1 MFGGVRVVGV
11 GIILLTNLQER
22 TMPSSLTPFFDAKGV
37 AILGASTNPK
47 KLSYGILEN
56 LVSYG
61 YKGEIYPV
69 NPNATE
75 ILGRKAYASI
85 SDVPDPVELAV
96 VVLPVTVIM
105 ETMREIGE
113 RGIKAVVI
121 ITGGFREL
129 GEEGAKVE
137 LAVKELARSYGMRVV
152 GPNCVGT
159 IDVRTGLDSTFIKGL
174 PPAGPIAFISQSGAI
189 CGGVIDLI
197 INSRIGFSHFA
208 SLGNEMDVTE
218 TDMLEFFADDE
229 QVKVIAMY
237 VEGIQNGPRFMEVAR
252 RVSRRKP
259 IVFLKAGKND
269 AGAKA
274 VSSHTGSLAGSYAA
288 YQAAL
293 EQAGVIEVDTI
304 SQLFNVAWALGSQAL
319 PAGKRVAIATNAG
332 GAAALAAD
340 SLAFNGFELA
350 QIAPEIQEK
359 LRTKL
364 NPSAQVSNP
373 VDMLGSV
380 SPEDYLWS
388 LGNLDADAGVDV
400 LLPILVPQSL
410 VDTLRVAKAWVEVG
424 KKTNKTLL
432 SCLMGERSTLESEQY
447 LNEAGVP
454 VYAFPDEAGRVL
466 RGMAQYKQILK
477 KSTFKPVVV
486 ETTDREK
493 METALSLV
501 EGIQAVGEYET
512 RIMLEAYGIQ
522 NVPGDL
528 ALDVDEAVKI
538 AEQAG
543 FPVVMKIVSED
554 ILHKSDAGGIALN
567 VKDSQHLR
575 VEYAEMMARIT
586 KNEPN
591 ARIRGVMV
599 EQMAP
604 KGLEVIV
611 GMRRDPTFGPL
622 MMFGL
627 GGTMVELLKDISFK
641 VAPLT
646 DKDINEMIEK
656 TLAGKLLKG
665 YRGSAKTDI
674 QAVKDTIARLSQL
687 TLDNPEISEIE
698 INPLI
703 VYPEGQGAISLD
715 SRAIMAK

>member
-1 MFGGVRVVGV
+1 M
-11 GIILLTNLQER
+11 T
-22 TMPSSLTPFFDAKGV
+22 SSLTPFFDAKGV
-37 AILGASTNPK
+37 AILGASTNPR

-56 LVSYG
+56 LISYG
-61 YKGEIYPV
+61 YKGEVYPV
-69 NPNATE
+69 NPNASE
-75 ILGRKAYASI
+75 ILGKKAYASI
-85 SDVPDPVELAV
+85 TDVPDPVELAV

-105 ETMREIGE
+105 DTMKEIGE

-137 LAVKELARSYGMRVV
+137 RAVKELARSYGMRVV

-197 INSRIGFSHFA
+197 INSKIGFSHFA

-218 TDMLEFFADDE
+218 ADMLEYFAEDE
-229 QVKVIAMY
+229 NAKVIAMY
-237 VEGIQNGPRFMEVAR
+237 VEGIQDGPRFMEVAR
-252 RVSRRKP
+252 RVSRKKP

-274 VSSHTGSLAGSYAA
+274 VSSHTGSLAGSYTA

-293 EQAGVIEVDTI
+293 AQAGVVEVETI
-304 SQLFNVAWALGSQAL
+304 SQLFNVAWALGTQPL
-319 PAGKRVAIATNAG
+319 PAGKRVAMTTNAG

-350 QIAPEIQEK
+350 QISPEIQQT

-380 SPEDYLWS
+380 SPEDYIWS
-388 LGNLDADAGVDV
+388 LSNLDADQGVDV

-410 VDTLRVAKAWVEVG
+410 VDTEGVANSWIEIG
-424 KKTNKTLL
+424 RKTQKTLL
-432 SCLMGERSTLESEQY
+432 TCLMGERSTLEAEQS
-447 LNEAGVP
+447 LNMAGVP

-466 RGMAQYKQILK
+466 KGMMQYKQLLTK
-477 KSTFKPVVV
+477 PEFKPVAV
-486 ETTDREK
+486 ENVEKNK
-493 METALSLV
+493 MEAALALV
-501 EGIQAVGEYET
+501 DGTQAVGEYET
-512 RIMLEAYGIQ
+512 RIMLEAYGIAS
-522 NVPGDL
+522 VPGDL
-528 ALDVDEAVKI
+528 AGGVEEAVEI
-538 AEQAG
+538 AEKAG
-543 FPVVMKIVSED
+543 YPVVLKIVSED
-554 ILHKSDAGGIALN
+554 ILHKSDSGGIALN
-567 VKDSQHLR
+567 INNSDALR
-575 VEYAEMMARIT
+575 VEYSNLMERIA

-604 KGLEVIV
+604 KGVEVIV
-611 GMRRDPTFGPL
+611 GMRRDTTFGPM

-646 DKDINEMIEK
+646 SEDIDEMIED

-665 YRGSAKTDI
+665 YRGSPKADI
-674 QAVKDTIARLSQL
+674 EAVKQVIASLSQL
-687 TLDNPEISEIE
+687 SMDTPAISEIE

-715 SRAIMAK
+715 SRAILAK

>member
-1 MFGGVRVVGV
+1 M
-11 GIILLTNLQER
+11 T
-22 TMPSSLTPFFDAKGV
+22 SSLTPFFDAKGV
-37 AILGASTNPK
+37 AILGASTNPR

-56 LVSYG
+56 LISYG
-61 YKGEIYPV
+61 YKGEVYPV
-69 NPNATE
+69 NPNASE
-75 ILGRKAYASI
+75 ILGKKAYASI
-85 SDVPDPVELAV
+85 TDVPDPVELAV

-105 ETMREIGE
+105 DTMKEIGE

-137 LAVKELARSYGMRVV
+137 RAVKELARSYGMRVV

-197 INSRIGFSHFA
+197 INSKIGFSHFA

-218 TDMLEFFADDE
+218 ADMLEYFADDE
-229 QVKVIAMY
+229 NAKVIAMY
-237 VEGIQNGPRFMEVAR
+237 VEGIQDGPRFMEVAR
-252 RVSRRKP
+252 RVSRKKP

-274 VSSHTGSLAGSYAA
+274 VSSHTGSLAGSYTA

-293 EQAGVIEVDTI
+293 AQAGVVEVETI
-304 SQLFNVAWALGSQAL
+304 SQLFNVAWALGTQPL
-319 PAGKRVAIATNAG
+319 PAGKRVAMTTNAG

-350 QIAPEIQEK
+350 QISPEIQQT

-380 SPEDYLWS
+380 SPEDYIWS
-388 LGNLDADAGVDV
+388 LSNLDADQGVDV

-410 VDTLRVAKAWVEVG
+410 VDTEGVANSWIEIG
-424 KKTNKTLL
+424 RKTQKTLL
-432 SCLMGERSTLESEQY
+432 TCLMGERSTLEAEQS
-447 LNEAGVP
+447 LNMAGVP

-466 RGMAQYKQILK
+466 KGMMQYKQLLTK
-477 KSTFKPVVV
+477 PEFKPVAVDNV
-486 ETTDREK
+486 EKNK
-493 METALSLV
+493 MEAALALV
-501 EGIQAVGEYET
+501 DGTQAVGEYET
-512 RIMLEAYGIQ
+512 RIMLEAYGIAS
-522 NVPGDL
+522 VPGDL
-528 ALDVDEAVKI
+528 AGGVEEAVEI
-538 AEQAG
+538 AEKAG
-543 FPVVMKIVSED
+543 YPVVLKIVSED
-554 ILHKSDAGGIALN
+554 ILHKSDSGGIALN
-567 VKDSQHLR
+567 IDNSDALR
-575 VEYAEMMARIT
+575 VEYSKLMERIA

-604 KGLEVIV
+604 KGVEVIV
-611 GMRRDPTFGPL
+611 GMRRDPTFGPM

-646 DKDINEMIEK
+646 SEDIDEMIED

-665 YRGSAKTDI
+665 YRGSPKADI
-674 QAVKDTIARLSQL
+674 EAVKQVIASLSQL
-687 TLDNPEISEIE
+687 SMDTPAISEIE

-715 SRAIMAK
+715 SRAILAK

>member
-1 MFGGVRVVGV
+1 
-11 GIILLTNLQER
+11 
-22 TMPSSLTPFFDAKGV
+22 MPSSLTPFFDAKGV

-61 YKGEIYPV
+61 YKGEVYPV

-85 SDVPDPVELAV
+85 ADVPDPVELAV

-174 PPAGPIAFISQSGAI
+174 PQAGPIAFISQSGAI

-218 TDMLEFFADDE
+218 TDMLEYFAEDE
-229 QVKVIAMY
+229 NVNVIAMY
-237 VEGIQNGPRFMEVAR
+237 VEGIQDGPRFMEVAR
-252 RVSRRKP
+252 RVSQKKP

-293 EQAGVIEVDTI
+293 AQAGVVEVETI
-304 SQLFNVAWALGSQAL
+304 SQLFNVAWALGTQPL
-319 PAGKRVAIATNAG
+319 PAGKRVAITTNAG

-350 QIAPEIQEK
+350 KISPDIQQK

-380 SPEDYLWS
+380 SPEDYIWS
-388 LGNLDADAGVDV
+388 LGNLDADEGVDV

-410 VDTLRVAKAWVEVG
+410 VDTLGVAKAWVEIG
-424 KKTNKTLL
+424 KQTNKTLL
-432 SCLMGERSTLESEQY
+432 TCLMGERSTLESEQW
-447 LNEAGVP
+447 LNMAGVP
-454 VYAFPDEAGRVL
+454 VFAYPDEAGRVL
-466 RGMAQYKQILK
+466 KGMQQYKQVL
-477 KSTFKPVVV
+477 TKPPFNPIKARNI
-486 ETTDREK
+486 DHNK
-493 METALSLV
+493 MAAALALAN
-501 EGIQAVGEYET
+501 GARAVGEYET
-512 RIMLEAYGIQ
+512 RIMLEAYGIR

-528 ALDVDEAVKI
+528 AMDVDEALMI
-538 AEQAG
+538 ADKSG
-543 FPVVMKIVSED
+543 YPVVMKIVSED
-554 ILHKSDAGGIALN
+554 ILHKSDSGGIALDILN
-567 VKDSQHLR
+567 PEQLR
-575 VEYAEMMARIT
+575 VEYDAMLARIAQI
-586 KNEPN
+586 EPS

-604 KGLEVIV
+604 KGLEVII

-646 DKDINEMIEK
+646 SEDIDEMIEN

-665 YRGSAKTDI
+665 YRGSAKADMK
-674 QAVKDTIARLSQL
+674 AVKETIARLSQL
-687 TLDNPEISEIE
+687 SLDNPAISEIE

-715 SRAIMAK
+715 SRAIMVK

>member
-1 MFGGVRVVGV
+1 
-11 GIILLTNLQER
+11 
-22 TMPSSLTPFFDAKGV
+22 MPSSLTPFFDAKGV

-61 YKGEIYPV
+61 YKGEVYPV

-85 SDVPDPVELAV
+85 ADVPDPVELAV

-174 PPAGPIAFISQSGAI
+174 PQAGPIAFISQSGAI

-218 TDMLEFFADDE
+218 TDMLEYFAEDE
-229 QVKVIAMY
+229 NVNVIAMY
-237 VEGIQNGPRFMEVAR
+237 VEGIQDGPRFMEVAR
-252 RVSRRKP
+252 RVSQKKP

-293 EQAGVIEVDTI
+293 SQAGVVEVETI
-304 SQLFNVAWALGSQAL
+304 SQLFNVAWALGTQPL
-319 PAGKRVAIATNAG
+319 PAGKRVAITTNAG

-350 QIAPEIQEK
+350 KISPEIQQK

-380 SPEDYLWS
+380 SPEDYIWS
-388 LGNLDADAGVDV
+388 LGNLDADESVDV

-410 VDTLRVAKAWVEVG
+410 VDTLGVAKAWVEIG
-424 KKTNKTLL
+424 KQTNKTLL
-432 SCLMGERSTLESEQY
+432 TCLMGERSTLESEQW
-447 LNEAGVP
+447 LNMAGVP
-454 VYAFPDEAGRVL
+454 VFAYPDEAGRVL
-466 RGMAQYKQILK
+466 KGMQQYKQVLTK
-477 KSTFKPVVV
+477 PPFKPI
-486 ETTDREK
+486 EARNIDHNK
-493 METALSLV
+493 MAAALALAN
-501 EGIQAVGEYET
+501 GARAVGEYET
-512 RIMLEAYGIQ
+512 RIMLEAYGIR

-528 ALDVDEAVKI
+528 AMDVDEALMI
-538 AEQAG
+538 ADKSG
-543 FPVVMKIVSED
+543 YPVVMKIVSED
-554 ILHKSDAGGIALN
+554 ILHKSDSGGIALN
-567 VKDSQHLR
+567 ILNPEQLR
-575 VEYAEMMARIT
+575 VEYDAMLARIAQI
-586 KNEPN
+586 EPS

-646 DKDINEMIEK
+646 SEDIDEMIEN

-665 YRGSAKTDI
+665 YRSSAKADI
-674 QAVKDTIARLSQL
+674 KAVKETIARLSQL
-687 TLDNPEISEIE
+687 SLDNPAISEIE

-715 SRAIMAK
+715 SRAIMVK

>member
-1 MFGGVRVVGV
+1 
-11 GIILLTNLQER
+11 
-22 TMPSSLTPFFDAKGV
+22 MPSSLTPFFDAKGV

-61 YKGEIYPV
+61 YKGEVYPV

-85 SDVPDPVELAV
+85 ADVPDPVELAV

-174 PPAGPIAFISQSGAI
+174 PQAGPIAFISQSGAI

-218 TDMLEFFADDE
+218 TDMLEYFAEDE
-229 QVKVIAMY
+229 NVNVIAMY
-237 VEGIQNGPRFMEVAR
+237 VEGIQDGPRFMEVAR
-252 RVSRRKP
+252 RVSQKKP

-293 EQAGVIEVDTI
+293 SQAGVVEVETI
-304 SQLFNVAWALGSQAL
+304 SQLFNVAWALGTQPL
-319 PAGKRVAIATNAG
+319 PAGKRVAITTNAG

-350 QIAPEIQEK
+350 KISPEIQQK

-380 SPEDYLWS
+380 SPEDYIWS
-388 LGNLDADAGVDV
+388 LGNLDADEGVDV

-410 VDTLRVAKAWVEVG
+410 VDTLGVAKAWVEIG
-424 KKTNKTLL
+424 KQTNKTLL
-432 SCLMGERSTLESEQY
+432 TCLMGERSTLESEQW
-447 LNEAGVP
+447 LNMAGVP
-454 VYAFPDEAGRVL
+454 VFSYPDEAGRVL
-466 RGMAQYKQILK
+466 KGMQQYKQVL
-477 KSTFKPVVV
+477 TKPPFNPI
-486 ETTDREK
+486 EARNIDHNK
-493 METALSLV
+493 MAAALALANGAHTA
-501 EGIQAVGEYET
+501 GEYET
-512 RIMLEAYGIQ
+512 RIMLEAYGIR

-528 ALDVDEAVKI
+528 AMDVDEALMI
-538 AEQAG
+538 ADKSG
-543 FPVVMKIVSED
+543 YPVVMKIVSED
-554 ILHKSDAGGIALN
+554 ILHKSDSGGIALDILN
-567 VKDSQHLR
+567 PEQLR
-575 VEYAEMMARIT
+575 VEYDAMLARIAQI
-586 KNEPN
+586 EPS

-646 DKDINEMIEK
+646 SEDIDEMIEN

-665 YRGSAKTDI
+665 YRGSAKADMK
-674 QAVKDTIARLSQL
+674 AVKETIARLSQL
-687 TLDNPEISEIE
+687 SLDNPAISEIE

-715 SRAIMAK
+715 SRAIMVK

>member
-1 MFGGVRVVGV
+1 
-11 GIILLTNLQER
+11 
-22 TMPSSLTPFFDAKGV
+22 MPSSLTPFFDAKGV

-56 LVSYG
+56 LVTYG
-61 YKGEIYPV
+61 YKGEVYPV

-85 SDVPDPVELAV
+85 ADVPDPVELAV

-105 ETMREIGE
+105 ETMKEIGE

-218 TDMLEFFADDE
+218 ADMLEYFAEDN

-237 VEGIQNGPRFMEVAR
+237 VEGIQDGPRFMEIAR
-252 RVSRRKP
+252 RVSRKKP

-293 EQAGVIEVDTI
+293 EQAGVVEVETI
-304 SQLFNVAWALGSQAL
+304 SQLFNVAWALGTQPL
-319 PAGKRVAIATNAG
+319 PAGKRVAITTNAG

-350 QIAPEIQEK
+350 QISSEIQAK

-388 LGNLDADAGVDV
+388 LGNLDEDEGVDV

-410 VDTLRVAKAWVEVG
+410 VDTLGVAKAWVEVG

-432 SCLMGERSTLESEQY
+432 TCLMGERSTLESEQY

-454 VYAFPDEAGRVL
+454 VYAYPDEAGRVL
-466 RGMAQYKQILK
+466 RGMQQHKQLLGK
-477 KSTFKPVVV
+477 PPFKPV
-486 ETTDREK
+486 T
-493 METALSLV
+493 V
-501 EGIQAVGEYET
+501 EGIDHNKMVAGLALVKGAKAVGEYET

-528 ALDVDEAVKI
+528 VLDVEEAVNI
-538 AEQAG
+538 AEKAG
-543 FPVVMKIVSED
+543 YPVVMKIVSED
-554 ILHKSDAGGIALN
+554 ILHKSDSGGIALN
-567 VKDSQHLR
+567 ISNSEELR
-575 VEYAEMMARIT
+575 VEYAAMLARIA
-586 KNEPN
+586 KSEPQ

-599 EQMAP
+599 EKMAP

-622 MMFGL
+622 IMFGL
-627 GGTMVELLKDISFK
+627 GGTMVELLKDICFK
-641 VAPLT
+641 VAPLASE
-646 DKDINEMIEK
+646 DIDEIIDR

-665 YRGSAKTDI
+665 YRGSAIADI
-674 QAVKDTIARLSQL
+674 TAVKDAIARLSQL
-687 TLDNPEISEIE
+687 SLDNPEISEIE

-715 SRAIMAK
+715 SRAIMAI

>member
-1 MFGGVRVVGV
+1 
-11 GIILLTNLQER
+11 
-22 TMPSSLTPFFDAKGV
+22 MPSSLTPFFDAKGV

>member
-1 MFGGVRVVGV
+1 
-11 GIILLTNLQER
+11 
-22 TMPSSLTPFFDAKGV
+22 MPSSLTPFFDAKGV

-56 LVSYG
+56 LVSFG
-61 YKGEIYPV
+61 YKGEVYPV

-85 SDVPDPVELAV
+85 ADVPDPVELAV

-105 ETMREIGE
+105 ETMKEIGE

-137 LAVKELARSYGMRVV
+137 WAVKELARSYGMRVV

-174 PPAGPIAFISQSGAI
+174 PQAGPIAFISQSGAI

-218 TDMLEFFADDE
+218 ADMLEYFAEDE
-229 QVKVIAMY
+229 HAKVIAMY
-237 VEGIQNGPRFMEVAR
+237 VEGIQDGPRFMDVAR
-252 RVSRRKP
+252 RVSQKKP

-274 VSSHTGSLAGSYAA
+274 VSSHTGSLAGSYSA

-293 EQAGVIEVDTI
+293 AQAGVVEVETI
-304 SQLFNVAWALGSQAL
+304 SQLFNIAWALGTQPL

-350 QIAPEIQEK
+350 QISPEIQQK

-380 SPEDYLWS
+380 SPEDYIWS
-388 LGNLDADAGVDV
+388 LGNLDADEGVDV

-410 VDTLRVAKAWVEVG
+410 VDTLGVAKAWIEIG
-424 KKTNKTLL
+424 KSTNKTLL
-432 SCLMGERSTLESEQY
+432 TCLMGERSTLESEQW
-447 LNEAGVP
+447 LNMAGVP
-454 VYAFPDEAGRVL
+454 VFAYPDEAGRVL
-466 RGMAQYKQILK
+466 KGMQQYKQLLTK
-477 KSTFKPVVV
+477 PPFKPVKV
-486 ETTDREK
+486 EKIDRNK
-493 METALSLV
+493 VSAALALV
-501 EGIQAVGEYET
+501 NDAYAVGEFET
-512 RIMLEAYGIQ
+512 RIMLEAYGIL

-528 ALDVDEAVKI
+528 AETVEDAVRI
-538 AEQAG
+538 AEKAG
-543 FPVVMKIVSED
+543 YPVVMKIVSED
-554 ILHKSDAGGIALN
+554 ILHKSDSGGIALN
-567 VKDSQHLR
+567 IDNAEQLR
-575 VEYAEMMARIT
+575 VEYAAMMARIAR
-586 KNEPN
+586 NEPQ

-646 DKDINEMIEK
+646 SEDIDGMIEN
-656 TLAGKLLKG
+656 TLAGKLLQG
-665 YRGSAKTDI
+665 YRGSAKADI
-674 QAVKDTIARLSQL
+674 EAVKDAIARLSQL
-687 TLDNPEISEIE
+687 SLDNPSISEIE

-715 SRAIMAK
+715 SRAIMMK

>member
-1 MFGGVRVVGV
+1 
-11 GIILLTNLQER
+11 
-22 TMPSSLTPFFDAKGV
+22 MPSSLTPFFDAKGV

-61 YKGEIYPV
+61 YKGEVYPV

-85 SDVPDPVELAV
+85 ADVPDPVELAV

-174 PPAGPIAFISQSGAI
+174 PQAGPIAFISQSGAI

-218 TDMLEFFADDE
+218 TDMLEYFAEDE
-229 QVKVIAMY
+229 NVNVIAMY
-237 VEGIQNGPRFMEVAR
+237 VEGIQDGPRFMEVAR
-252 RVSRRKP
+252 RVSQKKP

-293 EQAGVIEVDTI
+293 SQAGVVEVETI
-304 SQLFNVAWALGSQAL
+304 SQLFNVAWALGTQPL
-319 PAGKRVAIATNAG
+319 PAGKRVAITTNAG

-350 QIAPEIQEK
+350 KISPEIQQK

-380 SPEDYLWS
+380 SPEDYIWS
-388 LGNLDADAGVDV
+388 LGNLDADESVDV

-410 VDTLRVAKAWVEVG
+410 VDTLGVAKAWVEIG
-424 KKTNKTLL
+424 KQTNKTLL
-432 SCLMGERSTLESEQY
+432 TCLMGERSTLESEQW
-447 LNEAGVP
+447 LNMAGVP
-454 VYAFPDEAGRVL
+454 VFAYPDEAGRVL
-466 RGMAQYKQILK
+466 KGMQQYKQVLSK
-477 KSTFKPVVV
+477 PPFKPI
-486 ETTDREK
+486 EAKNIDHNK
-493 METALSLV
+493 MAAALALAN
-501 EGIQAVGEYET
+501 GARAVGEYET
-512 RIMLEAYGIQ
+512 RIMLEAYGIR

-528 ALDVDEAVKI
+528 AMDVDEALMI
-538 AEQAG
+538 ADKSG
-543 FPVVMKIVSED
+543 YPVVMKIVSED
-554 ILHKSDAGGIALN
+554 ILHKSDSGGIALDILN
-567 VKDSQHLR
+567 PEQLR
-575 VEYAEMMARIT
+575 VEYDAMLARIAQI
-586 KNEPN
+586 EPS

-646 DKDINEMIEK
+646 SEDIDEMIEN

-665 YRGSAKTDI
+665 YRSSAKADI
-674 QAVKDTIARLSQL
+674 KAVKDTIARLSQL
-687 TLDNPEISEIE
+687 SLDNPAISEIE

-715 SRAIMAK
+715 SRAIMVK

>member
-1 MFGGVRVVGV
+1 M
-11 GIILLTNLQER
+11 T
-22 TMPSSLTPFFDAKGV
+22 SSLTPFFDAKGV
-37 AILGASTNPK
+37 AILGASTNPR

-56 LVSYG
+56 LISYG
-61 YKGEIYPV
+61 YKGEVYPV
-69 NPNATE
+69 NPNASE
-75 ILGRKAYASI
+75 ILGKKAYASI
-85 SDVPDPVELAV
+85 TDVPDPVELAV

-105 ETMREIGE
+105 DTMKEIGE

-137 LAVKELARSYGMRVV
+137 RAVKELARSYGMRVV

-197 INSRIGFSHFA
+197 INSKIGFSHFA

-218 TDMLEFFADDE
+218 ADMLEYFAEDE
-229 QVKVIAMY
+229 NAKVIAMY
-237 VEGIQNGPRFMEVAR
+237 VEGIQDGPRFMEVAR
-252 RVSRRKP
+252 RVSRKKP

-274 VSSHTGSLAGSYAA
+274 VSSHTGSLAGSYTA

-293 EQAGVIEVDTI
+293 AQAGVVEVETI
-304 SQLFNVAWALGSQAL
+304 SQLFNVAWALGTQPL
-319 PAGKRVAIATNAG
+319 PAGKRVAMTTNAG

-350 QIAPEIQEK
+350 QISPEIQQT

-380 SPEDYLWS
+380 SPEDYIWS
-388 LGNLDADAGVDV
+388 LSNLDADQGVDV

-410 VDTLRVAKAWVEVG
+410 VDTEGVANSWIEIG
-424 KKTNKTLL
+424 RKTQKTLL
-432 SCLMGERSTLESEQY
+432 TCLMGERSTLEAEQS
-447 LNEAGVP
+447 LNMAGVP

-466 RGMAQYKQILK
+466 KGMMQYKQLLTK
-477 KSTFKPVVV
+477 PEFKPVAVDNV
-486 ETTDREK
+486 EKNK
-493 METALSLV
+493 MEAALALV
-501 EGIQAVGEYET
+501 DGTQAVGEYET
-512 RIMLEAYGIQ
+512 RIMLEAYGIAS
-522 NVPGDL
+522 VPGDL
-528 ALDVDEAVKI
+528 AGGVEEAVEI
-538 AEQAG
+538 AEKAG
-543 FPVVMKIVSED
+543 YPVVLKIVSED
-554 ILHKSDAGGIALN
+554 ILHKSDSGGIALN
-567 VKDSQHLR
+567 INNSDALR
-575 VEYAEMMARIT
+575 VEYSKLMERIA

-604 KGLEVIV
+604 KGVEVIV
-611 GMRRDPTFGPL
+611 GMRRDTTFGPM

-646 DKDINEMIEK
+646 SEDIDEMIDS

-665 YRGSAKTDI
+665 YRGSPKADI
-674 QAVKDTIARLSQL
+674 EAVKQVIASLSQL
-687 TLDNPEISEIE
+687 SMDTPAISEIE

-715 SRAIMAK
+715 SRAILAK

>member
-1 MFGGVRVVGV
+1 
-11 GIILLTNLQER
+11 
-22 TMPSSLTPFFDAKGV
+22 MPSSLTPFFDAKGV

-61 YKGEIYPV
+61 YKGEVYPV

-85 SDVPDPVELAV
+85 ADVPDPVELAV

-174 PPAGPIAFISQSGAI
+174 PQAGPIAFISQSGAI

-218 TDMLEFFADDE
+218 TDMLEYFAEDE
-229 QVKVIAMY
+229 NVNVIAMY
-237 VEGIQNGPRFMEVAR
+237 VEGIQDGPRFMEVAR
-252 RVSRRKP
+252 RVSQKKP

-293 EQAGVIEVDTI
+293 AQAGVVEVETI
-304 SQLFNVAWALGSQAL
+304 SQLFNVAWALGTQPL
-319 PAGKRVAIATNAG
+319 PAGKRVAITTNAG

-350 QIAPEIQEK
+350 KISPEIQQK
-359 LRTKL
+359 LRTRL

-380 SPEDYLWS
+380 SPEDYIWS
-388 LGNLDADAGVDV
+388 LGNLDADESVDV

-410 VDTLRVAKAWVEVG
+410 VDTLGVAKAWVEIG
-424 KKTNKTLL
+424 KQTNKTLL
-432 SCLMGERSTLESEQY
+432 TCLMGERSTLESEQW
-447 LNEAGVP
+447 LNMAGVP
-454 VYAFPDEAGRVL
+454 VFAYPDEAGRVL
-466 RGMAQYKQILK
+466 KGMQQYKQVLSK
-477 KSTFKPVVV
+477 PPFKPI
-486 ETTDREK
+486 EAKNIDHNK
-493 METALSLV
+493 MAAALALAN
-501 EGIQAVGEYET
+501 GARAVGEYET
-512 RIMLEAYGIQ
+512 RIMLEAYGIR

-528 ALDVDEAVKI
+528 AMDVDEALMI
-538 AEQAG
+538 ADKSG
-543 FPVVMKIVSED
+543 YPVVMKIVSED
-554 ILHKSDAGGIALN
+554 ILHKSDSGGIALN
-567 VKDSQHLR
+567 ILNPEQLR
-575 VEYAEMMARIT
+575 VEYDAMLARIAQI
-586 KNEPN
+586 EPS

-604 KGLEVIV
+604 KGLEVII

-646 DKDINEMIEK
+646 SEDIDEMIEN

-665 YRGSAKTDI
+665 YRGSAKADI
-674 QAVKDTIARLSQL
+674 KAVKDTIARLSQL
-687 TLDNPEISEIE
+687 SLDNPAISEIE

-715 SRAIMAK
+715 SRAIMVK

>member
-1 MFGGVRVVGV
+1 
-11 GIILLTNLQER
+11 
-22 TMPSSLTPFFDAKGV
+22 MPSSLTPFFDAKGV

-61 YKGEIYPV
+61 YKGEVYPV

-85 SDVPDPVELAV
+85 ADVPDPVELAV

-174 PPAGPIAFISQSGAI
+174 PQAGPIAFISQSGAI

-218 TDMLEFFADDE
+218 TDMLEYFAEDE
-229 QVKVIAMY
+229 NVNVIAMY
-237 VEGIQNGPRFMEVAR
+237 VEGIQDGPRFMEVAR
-252 RVSRRKP
+252 RVSQKKP

-293 EQAGVIEVDTI
+293 SQAGVVEVETI
-304 SQLFNVAWALGSQAL
+304 SQLFNVAWALGTQPL
-319 PAGKRVAIATNAG
+319 PAGKRVAITTNAG

-350 QIAPEIQEK
+350 KISPEIQQK

-380 SPEDYLWS
+380 SPEDYIWS
-388 LGNLDADAGVDV
+388 LGNLDADEGVDV

-410 VDTLRVAKAWVEVG
+410 VDTLGVAKAWVEIG
-424 KKTNKTLL
+424 KQTNKTLL
-432 SCLMGERSTLESEQY
+432 TCLMGERSTLESEQW
-447 LNEAGVP
+447 LNMAGVP
-454 VYAFPDEAGRVL
+454 VFAYPDEAGRVL
-466 RGMAQYKQILK
+466 KGMQQYKQVL
-477 KSTFKPVVV
+477 TKPPFNPI
-486 ETTDREK
+486 EARNIDHNK
-493 METALSLV
+493 MAAALALAN
-501 EGIQAVGEYET
+501 GARAVGEYET
-512 RIMLEAYGIQ
+512 RIMLEAYGIR

-528 ALDVDEAVKI
+528 AMDVDEALMI
-538 AEQAG
+538 ADKSG
-543 FPVVMKIVSED
+543 YPVVMKIVSED
-554 ILHKSDAGGIALN
+554 ILHKSDSGGIALDILN
-567 VKDSQHLR
+567 PEQLR
-575 VEYAEMMARIT
+575 VEYDAMLARIAQI
-586 KNEPN
+586 EPS

-604 KGLEVIV
+604 KGLEVII

-646 DKDINEMIEK
+646 SEDIDEMIEN

-665 YRGSAKTDI
+665 YRSSAKADI
-674 QAVKDTIARLSQL
+674 KAVKETIARLSQL
-687 TLDNPEISEIE
+687 SLDNPAISEIE

-715 SRAIMAK
+715 SRAIMVK

>member
-1 MFGGVRVVGV
+1 
-11 GIILLTNLQER
+11 
-22 TMPSSLTPFFDAKGV
+22 MPSSLTPFFDAKGV

-61 YKGEIYPV
+61 YKGEVYPV

-85 SDVPDPVELAV
+85 ADVPDPVELAV

-174 PPAGPIAFISQSGAI
+174 PQAGPIAFISQSGAI

-218 TDMLEFFADDE
+218 TDMLEYFAEDE
-229 QVKVIAMY
+229 NVNVIAMY
-237 VEGIQNGPRFMEVAR
+237 VEGIQDGPRFMEVAR
-252 RVSRRKP
+252 RVSQKKP

-293 EQAGVIEVDTI
+293 SQAGVVEVETI
-304 SQLFNVAWALGSQAL
+304 SQLFNVAWALGTQPL
-319 PAGKRVAIATNAG
+319 PAGKRVAITTNAG

-350 QIAPEIQEK
+350 KISPEIQQK

-380 SPEDYLWS
+380 SPEDYIWS
-388 LGNLDADAGVDV
+388 LGNLDADESVDV

-410 VDTLRVAKAWVEVG
+410 VDTLGVAKAWVEIG
-424 KKTNKTLL
+424 KQTNKTLL
-432 SCLMGERSTLESEQY
+432 TCLMGERSTLESEQW
-447 LNEAGVP
+447 LNMAGVP
-454 VYAFPDEAGRVL
+454 VFAYPDEAGRVL
-466 RGMAQYKQILK
+466 KGMQQYKQVLSK
-477 KSTFKPVVV
+477 PPFKPI
-486 ETTDREK
+486 EAKNIDHNK
-493 METALSLV
+493 MAAALALAN
-501 EGIQAVGEYET
+501 GARAVGEYET

-528 ALDVDEAVKI
+528 AMDVDEALMI
-538 AEQAG
+538 AEKSG
-543 FPVVMKIVSED
+543 YPVVMKIVSED
-554 ILHKSDAGGIALN
+554 ILHKSDSGGIALDILN
-567 VKDSQHLR
+567 PEQLR
-575 VEYAEMMARIT
+575 VEYDAMLARIAQI
-586 KNEPN
+586 EPS

-604 KGLEVIV
+604 KGLEVII

-646 DKDINEMIEK
+646 SEDIDEMIEN

-665 YRGSAKTDI
+665 YRSSAKADI
-674 QAVKDTIARLSQL
+674 KAVKDTIARLSQL
-687 TLDNPEISEIE
+687 SLDNPAISEIE

-715 SRAIMAK
+715 SRAIMVK

>member
-1 MFGGVRVVGV
+1 
-11 GIILLTNLQER
+11 
-22 TMPSSLTPFFDAKGV
+22 MPSSLTPFFDAKGV

-61 YKGEIYPV
+61 YKGEVYPV

-85 SDVPDPVELAV
+85 ADVPDPVELAV

-174 PPAGPIAFISQSGAI
+174 PQAGPIAFISQSGAI

-218 TDMLEFFADDE
+218 TDMLEYFAEDE
-229 QVKVIAMY
+229 NVNVIAMY
-237 VEGIQNGPRFMEVAR
+237 VEGIQDGPRFMEVAR
-252 RVSRRKP
+252 RVSQKKP

-293 EQAGVIEVDTI
+293 SQAGVVEVETI
-304 SQLFNVAWALGSQAL
+304 SQLFNVAWALGTQPL
-319 PAGKRVAIATNAG
+319 PAGKRVAITTNAG

-350 QIAPEIQEK
+350 KISPEIQQK

-380 SPEDYLWS
+380 SPEDYIWS
-388 LGNLDADAGVDV
+388 LGNLDADESVDV

-410 VDTLRVAKAWVEVG
+410 VDTLGVAKAWVEIG
-424 KKTNKTLL
+424 KQTNKTLL
-432 SCLMGERSTLESEQY
+432 TCLMGERSTLESEQW
-447 LNEAGVP
+447 LNMAGVP
-454 VYAFPDEAGRVL
+454 VFAYPDEAGRVL
-466 RGMAQYKQILK
+466 KGMQQYKQVLSK
-477 KSTFKPVVV
+477 PPFKPI
-486 ETTDREK
+486 EAKNIDHNK
-493 METALSLV
+493 MAAALALAN
-501 EGIQAVGEYET
+501 GARAVGEYET
-512 RIMLEAYGIQ
+512 RIMLEAYGIR

-528 ALDVDEAVKI
+528 AMDVDEALMI
-538 AEQAG
+538 ADKSG
-543 FPVVMKIVSED
+543 YPVVMKIVSED
-554 ILHKSDAGGIALN
+554 ILHKSDSGGIALN
-567 VKDSQHLR
+567 ILNPEQLR
-575 VEYAEMMARIT
+575 VEYDAMLARIAQI
-586 KNEPN
+586 EPS

-604 KGLEVIV
+604 KGLEVII

-646 DKDINEMIEK
+646 SEDIDEMIEN

-665 YRGSAKTDI
+665 YRSSAKADI
-674 QAVKDTIARLSQL
+674 KAVKETIARLSQL
-687 TLDNPEISEIE
+687 SLDNPAISEIE

-715 SRAIMAK
+715 SRAIMVK

>member
-1 MFGGVRVVGV
+1 
-11 GIILLTNLQER
+11 
-22 TMPSSLTPFFDAKGV
+22 MPSSLTPFFDAKGV

-56 LVSYG
+56 LVSHG
-61 YKGEIYPV
+61 YKGEVYPV

-75 ILGRKAYASI
+75 ILGKKAYASI
-85 SDVPDPVELAV
+85 ADVPDPVELAV

-105 ETMREIGE
+105 ETMRQIGE

-137 LAVKELARSYGMRVV
+137 LAVKELAHSYGMRVV

-174 PPAGPIAFISQSGAI
+174 PQAGPIAFISQSGAI

-197 INSRIGFSHFA
+197 INSKIGFSHFA

-218 TDMLEFFADDE
+218 ADMLEYFAEDE
-229 QVKVIAMY
+229 HAKVIAMY
-237 VEGIQNGPRFMEVAR
+237 VEGIQDGPRFMEVAR
-252 RVSRRKP
+252 RVARKKP

-293 EQAGVIEVDTI
+293 EQAGVIEVETI
-304 SQLFNVAWALGSQAL
+304 SQLFNVAWALGTQPL
-319 PAGKRVAIATNAG
+319 PSGERVAITTNAG

-350 QIAPEIQEK
+350 QIAPETQAK

-388 LGNLDADAGVDV
+388 LGNLDADEGVDV

-410 VDTLRVAKAWVEVG
+410 VDTLGVAKAWVEVG

-432 SCLMGERSTLESEQY
+432 TCLMGERSTLESEQY
-447 LNEAGVP
+447 LNMAGVP
-454 VYAFPDEAGRVL
+454 VYAYPDEAGRVL
-466 RGMAQYKQILK
+466 KGMEQYKQILK
-477 KSTFKPVVV
+477 RDKFAPVVV
-486 ETTDREK
+486 DNVDRNK
-493 METALSLV
+493 MTSALALV
-501 EGIQAVGEYET
+501 KDAQAVGEYET

-528 ALDVDEAVKI
+528 AIDIEEAIRV
-538 AEQAG
+538 AEKAVY
-543 FPVVMKIVSED
+543 PVVMKIVSED
-554 ILHKSDAGGIALN
+554 ILHKSDSGGIALN
-567 VKDSQHLR
+567 IENSEQLR
-575 VEYAEMMARIT
+575 VEYSSMMSRIA
-586 KNEPN
+586 KNEPQ
-591 ARIRGVMV
+591 AHIRGVMV
-599 EQMAP
+599 EKMAA

-646 DKDINEMIEK
+646 DEDIEEMIDR

-665 YRGSAKTDI
+665 YRGSAKADI
-674 QAVKDTIARLSQL
+674 QAVKDVIARLSQL
-687 TLDNPEISEIE
+687 SLENPEVAEIE

-715 SRAIMAK
+715 SRAILGI

>member
-410 VDTLRVAKAWVEVG
+410 VDTLGVAKAWVEVG

>member
-1 MFGGVRVVGV
+1 M
-11 GIILLTNLQER
+11 T
-22 TMPSSLTPFFDAKGV
+22 SSLTPFFDAKGV
-37 AILGASTNPK
+37 AILGASTNPR

-56 LVSYG
+56 LISYG
-61 YKGEIYPV
+61 YKGEVYPV
-69 NPNATE
+69 NPNASE
-75 ILGRKAYASI
+75 ILGKKAYASI
-85 SDVPDPVELAV
+85 TDVPDPVELAV

-105 ETMREIGE
+105 DTMKEIGE

-137 LAVKELARSYGMRVV
+137 RAVKELARSYGMRVV

-197 INSRIGFSHFA
+197 INSKIGFSHFA

-218 TDMLEFFADDE
+218 ADMLEYFAEDE
-229 QVKVIAMY
+229 NAKVIAMY
-237 VEGIQNGPRFMEVAR
+237 VEGIQDGPRFMEVAR
-252 RVSRRKP
+252 RVSRKKP

-274 VSSHTGSLAGSYAA
+274 VSSHTGSLAGSYTA

-293 EQAGVIEVDTI
+293 AQAGVVEVETI
-304 SQLFNVAWALGSQAL
+304 SQLFNVAWALGTQPL
-319 PAGKRVAIATNAG
+319 PAGKRVAMTTNAG

-350 QIAPEIQEK
+350 QISPEIQQT

-380 SPEDYLWS
+380 SPEDYIWS
-388 LGNLDADAGVDV
+388 LSNLDADQGVDV

-410 VDTLRVAKAWVEVG
+410 VDTEGVANSWIEIG
-424 KKTNKTLL
+424 RKTQKTLL
-432 SCLMGERSTLESEQY
+432 TCLMGERSTLEAEQS
-447 LNEAGVP
+447 LNMAGVP

-466 RGMAQYKQILK
+466 KGMMQYKQLLTK
-477 KSTFKPVVV
+477 PEFKPVAVDNV
-486 ETTDREK
+486 EKNK
-493 METALSLV
+493 MEAALALV
-501 EGIQAVGEYET
+501 DGTQAVGEYET
-512 RIMLEAYGIQ
+512 RIMLEAYGIAS
-522 NVPGDL
+522 VPGDL
-528 ALDVDEAVKI
+528 AGGVEEAVEI
-538 AEQAG
+538 AEKAG
-543 FPVVMKIVSED
+543 YPVVLKIVSED
-554 ILHKSDAGGIALN
+554 ILHKSDSGGIALN
-567 VKDSQHLR
+567 IDNSDALR
-575 VEYAEMMARIT
+575 VEYSKLMERIA

-604 KGLEVIV
+604 KGVEVIV
-611 GMRRDPTFGPL
+611 GMRRDPTFGPM

-646 DKDINEMIEK
+646 SEDIDEMIED

-665 YRGSAKTDI
+665 YRGSPKADI
-674 QAVKDTIARLSQL
+674 EAVKQVIASLSQL
-687 TLDNPEISEIE
+687 SMDTPAISEIE

-715 SRAIMAK
+715 SRAILAK

>member
-1 MFGGVRVVGV
+1 
-11 GIILLTNLQER
+11 
-22 TMPSSLTPFFDAKGV
+22 MPSSLTPFFDAKGV

-61 YKGEIYPV
+61 YKGEVYPV

-105 ETMREIGE
+105 ETMKEIGE

-121 ITGGFREL
+121 ITGGFKEL

-137 LAVKELARSYGMRVV
+137 LAVKELANSYGMRVV

-197 INSRIGFSHFA
+197 INSKIGFSHFA

-218 TDMLEFFADDE
+218 TDMLEYFAED
-229 QVKVIAMY
+229 QNVKVIAMY
-237 VEGIQNGPRFMEVAR
+237 VEGIQDGPRFMEMAR
-252 RVSRRKP
+252 RVSKKKP

-293 EQAGVIEVDTI
+293 AQAGVVEVETI
-304 SQLFNVAWALGSQAL
+304 SQLFNVAWALGTQPL
-319 PAGKRVAIATNAG
+319 PAGKRVAMTTNAG

-340 SLAFNGFELA
+340 ALAFNGFELA
-350 QIAPEIQEK
+350 KIEPEIQQK

-388 LGNLDADAGVDV
+388 LGNMNEDEGVDV
-400 LLPILVPQSL
+400 LLPILVPQAL
-410 VDTLRVAKAWVEVG
+410 VDTLGVAKAWVEIG
-424 KKTNKTLL
+424 KQTNKTLL
-432 SCLMGERSTLESEQY
+432 TCLMGERSTLESEQC
-447 LNEAGVP
+447 LNMAGVP
-454 VYAFPDEAGRVL
+454 VYAYPDEAGRVL
-466 RGMAQYKQILK
+466 KGMEQYKQILANADFAPIK
-477 KSTFKPVVV
+477 V
-486 ETTDREK
+486 ENIDRNK
-493 METALSLV
+493 MAAAMALV
-501 EGIQAVGEYET
+501 DGAHAVGEYET
-512 RIMLEAYGIQ
+512 RIMLEAYGIR

-528 ALDVDEAVKI
+528 AADVDEAVKV
-538 AEQAG
+538 AERAG
-543 FPVVMKIVSED
+543 YPMVMKIVSED
-554 ILHKSDAGGIALN
+554 ILHKSDSGGIALN
-567 VKDSQHLR
+567 IKNSEELR
-575 VEYAEMMARIT
+575 VEYNAMMARIA
-586 KNEPN
+586 KNEPG
-591 ARIRGVMV
+591 AHIRGVMV

-646 DKDINEMIEK
+646 EADIDEMIEN

-665 YRGSAKTDI
+665 FRGSPKSDI
-674 QAVKDTIARLSQL
+674 EAVKDTISRLSRL
-687 TLDNPEISEIE
+687 SLDNPEISEIE

-703 VYPEGQGAISLD
+703 VYPENQGAISLD

>member
-1 MFGGVRVVGV
+1 
-11 GIILLTNLQER
+11 
-22 TMPSSLTPFFDAKGV
+22 MPSSLTPFFDAKGV

-61 YKGEIYPV
+61 YKGEVYPV

-85 SDVPDPVELAV
+85 ADVPDPVELAV

-174 PPAGPIAFISQSGAI
+174 PQAGPIAFISQSGAI

-218 TDMLEFFADDE
+218 TDMLEYFAEDE
-229 QVKVIAMY
+229 KVNVIAMY
-237 VEGIQNGPRFMEVAR
+237 VEGIQDGPRFMEVAR
-252 RVSRRKP
+252 RVSQKKP

-293 EQAGVIEVDTI
+293 AQAGVVEVETI
-304 SQLFNVAWALGSQAL
+304 SQLFNVAWALGTQPL
-319 PAGKRVAIATNAG
+319 PAGKRVAITTNAG

-350 QIAPEIQEK
+350 KISPEIQQK

-380 SPEDYLWS
+380 SPEDYIWS
-388 LGNLDADAGVDV
+388 LGNLDADESVDV

-410 VDTLRVAKAWVEVG
+410 VDTLGVAKAWVEIG
-424 KKTNKTLL
+424 KQTNKTLL
-432 SCLMGERSTLESEQY
+432 TCLMGERSTLESEQW
-447 LNEAGVP
+447 LNLAGVP
-454 VYAFPDEAGRVL
+454 VFAYPDEAGRVL
-466 RGMAQYKQILK
+466 KGMQQYKQVL
-477 KSTFKPVVV
+477 SRPPFKPI
-486 ETTDREK
+486 EARNIDQNK
-493 METALSLV
+493 MAAALALLN
-501 EGIQAVGEYET
+501 GARAVGEYET

-528 ALDVDEAVKI
+528 AMDVDEALMI
-538 AEQAG
+538 ADKSG
-543 FPVVMKIVSED
+543 YPVVMKIVSED
-554 ILHKSDAGGIALN
+554 ILHKSDSGGIALDILN
-567 VKDSQHLR
+567 PEQLR
-575 VEYAEMMARIT
+575 VEYDAMLARIAQI
-586 KNEPN
+586 EPS

-646 DKDINEMIEK
+646 SEDIDEMIEN

-665 YRGSAKTDI
+665 YRSSAKADI
-674 QAVKDTIARLSQL
+674 KAVKDTIARLSQL
-687 TLDNPEISEIE
+687 SLDNPAISEIE

-715 SRAIMAK
+715 SRAIMVK